1 MNKLKLT
8 KKELEIMNILWEA
21 QTDLTARQI
30 VDSYP
35 SIVMSTAQNVLNKLL
50 KKDLIKIE
58 KVILEEK
65 NFSRSFIP
73 IISQEEYVLQ
83 QYNQLKVTN
92 LLVSLLGK
100 NTTSEDDIHEIENII
115 ADYKQ
120 KLLKND

>member
-50 KKDLIKIE
+50 KKRF
-58 KVILEEK
+58 
-65 NFSRSFIP
+65 N
-73 IISQEEYVLQ
+73 
-83 QYNQLKVTN
+83 
-92 LLVSLLGK
+92 
-100 NTTSEDDIHEIENII
+100 
-115 ADYKQ
+115 
-120 KLLKND
+120 